1 MSWTELQEERDAAEH
16 VKRDKKIL
24 VILGN
29 PPYNAFAGVSPEEEQ
44 GLVEP
49 YKKDLNKP
57 TSAGGW
63 GIKKFNLDDLYVRF
77 FRLAERRI
85 AEMSGRG
92 VVSFISNH
100 SWISEPS
107 FVVLRKH
114 LLESFDKFWIENLHG
129 NRKIS
134 EYAPDGRTSE
144 TIFAIGGFSV
154 GIQQGVATS
163 LWVKTGKP
171 RKGQTQIRFRDDVD
185 DAKAVERRKHLL
197 DSLAERK
204 FDKAYTVAD
213 PCPENRFSFRSEDV
227 AAHYTDWPKLTDLCA
242 VSPFNGPVERRANSL
257 IRIATDVQEFECLE
271 AYLNPEIEDSEIQ
284 FLEPRFM
291 QSSGEFRANEARAG
305 LKGKV
310 AYQPQNLV
318 RYPFKPFDVR
328 LAYLDAAIQPL
339 FSRPSPQLL
348 KQRFLG
354 NSFFITR
361 DTADK
366 SPEGPPFFFSK
377 FVCDYDAISGH
388 ARHFPIRLKN
398 GSRLE
403 KEAEATLFAALG
415 DKPEEDEPVANLSA
429 QTREYFRV
437 LRLKNP
443 DADARTAGL
452 IWMHALAIGF
462 SPAYL
467 TENADGIRR
476 DWPRIPLPDS
486 RKVLEASA
494 ALGEQ
499 IAALLD
505 TEADVPGVSTGK
517 ISSLVKTIGSITKV
531 GGGQID
537 AGGSDLA
544 VTAGWG
550 HFGQRGPGNA
560 GHGQGGRTPVR
571 SGRSQV
577 HRRRSDGTGHIGKGS
592 APAVGRDDLRRVSE
606 RGGLLAQHPV
616 ERVGVHH
623 RRLSG
628 HQEMAEL
635 PRR

>member
-1 MSWTELQEERDAAEH
+1 MDSTWFELKQERDAAEH

-57 TSAGGW
+57 VGAGGW

-85 AEMSGRG
+85 AEMSGKG

-107 FVVLRKH
+107 FVVLRQH

-144 TIFAIGGFSV
+144 TIFAISGFSV

-171 RKGQTQIRFRDDVD
+171 RRGPAQVRFRDDID
-185 DAKAVERRKHLL
+185 DAKAAERRKHLL
-197 DSLAERK
+197 ASLTAKR
-204 FDKAYTVAD
+204 FNKAYPVAK
-213 PCPENRFSFRSEDV
+213 PRPENRFSLRPENVS
-227 AAHYTDWPKLTDLCA
+227 AHYTDWPKVIDLCA
-242 VSPFNGPVERRANSL
+242 VSPFNGPVERRGGSL
-257 IRIATDVQEFECLE
+257 ISIDRGALE
-271 AYLNPEIEDSEIQ
+271 ERMAAYFDSAVVDSEVAILHPSLMMTGNRIVGPLARQ
-284 FLEPRFM
+284 KLLQEHSFSLTHRH
-291 QSSGEFRANEARAG
+291 RAIRSRCSTCDGDTLRNIR
-305 LKGKV
+305 
-310 AYQPQNLV
+310 
-318 RYPFKPFDVR
+318 
-328 LAYLDAAIQPL
+328 PL
-339 FSRPSPQLL
+339 FREPSPQLL
-348 KQRFLG
+348 KQRFSG

-366 SPEGPPFFFSK
+366 SPEGPPFFFSQ

-388 ARHFPIRLKN
+388 ARHFPILLKN

-415 DKPEEDEPVANLSA
+415 DKPEEDKPVANLSA
-429 QTREYFRV
+429 RTREY
-437 LRLKNP
+437 LLSLKIKNP
-443 DADARTAGL
+443 EANAKMAGL
-452 IWMHALAIGF
+452 VWMHALAIGY

-467 TENADGIRR
+467 SENADGIRR
-476 DWPRIPLPDS
+476 DWPRIPVPDF
-486 RKVLEASA
+486 RKALEASA
-494 ALGEQ
+494 VLGEQ

-505 TEADVPGVSTGK
+505 TETDVPGVTSGK
-517 ISSLVKTIGSITKV
+517 FAPVLKTIG
-531 GGGQID
+531 
-537 AGGSDLA
+537 
-544 VTAGWG
+544 
-550 HFGQRGPGNA
+550 
-560 GHGQGGRTPVR
+560 PVPKPAAN
-571 SGRSQV
+571 SV
-577 HRRRSDGTGHIGKGS
+577 RRRALIW
-592 APAVGRDDLRRVSE
+592 R
-606 RGGLLAQHPV
+606 
-616 ERVGVHH
+616 
-623 RRLSG
+623 
-628 HQEMAEL
+628 
-635 PRR
+635 